1 MLENT
6 EFLSCEYL
14 AQYSLQLQNRCKS
27 EPSSGPMSRRWTA
40 FQLRCLITWGQLSS
54 THWNGW
60 FKNGSLCS
68 LHLDPM
74 SCRRRFTSEP
84 EWQWWERRRAT
95 ERANQNTVCWW
106 MAPCSQWLLPPP
118 FQGLPIPITDAS
130 RCPFMTRRRH
140 TEKERAVL
148 LEPWWRTGS
157 LVLVVNRLFS
167 LGGEPAL

>member
-6 EFLSCEYL
+6 VFLSCEYL
-14 AQYSLQLQNRCKS
+14 AQYSQQLQTRCKS

-68 LHLDPM
+68 LHSDPM

-106 MAPCSQWLLPPP
+106 MAPCSQWMLPPH
-118 FQGLPIPITDAS
+118 S
-130 RCPFMTRRRH
+130 RVDQSRSMIRPDVLLWLGAGTQRRRGQSFWSH
-140 TEKERAVL
+140 
-148 LEPWWRTGS
+148 GD
-157 LVLVVNRLFS
+157 
-167 LGGEPAL
+167 EPAL